1 MVHICALRRKAIFGL
16 RWKVREKSEI
26 LVEKYAD
33 FEIMGSKK
41 LGWLST
47 YPLMS

>member
-1 MVHICALRRKAIFGL
+1 MVHIYALRRKAIFGL
-16 RWKVREKSEI
+16 RWEVRERSEI

-33 FEIMGSKK
+33 LENMGSKK

-47 YPLMS
+47 YPFMS